1 MATLLMIKE
10 KLKEIYAEYYKVIVP
25 TVKAVVAF
33 LMLLAINDKIGYM
46 ARLDG
51 FLVVLVLTIVCAF
64 IPPFGTVLVGLAVIL
79 GHLSALSLEIA
90 LIALAIFMVMGLLY
104 FRICNK
110 DIILLVLVPLSF
122 YFGLPYVMPLI
133 VGILCGPVAALTIG
147 CGIVIHYFIAYIS
160 ANALTI
166 QGMAD
171 EATVD
176 KIRVGIDGLIHNEA
190 MFLTLISFVAATM
203 VVHILRR
210 QSIDH
215 AWSVAIFSGAMC
227 NVILNFMGILVFDNG
242 PSVFGLLMGTI
253 IAIPLAMLVGLLFM
267 GLDYS
272 RAEKVQFEDEDYYYY
287 VKAVP
292 KMNIQAPSKTVKRIN
307 TQRYRTN
314 QR

>member
-46 ARLDG
+46 ARLDS
-51 FLVVLVLTIVCAF
+51 FLVVLALTIVCAF

-79 GHLSALSLEIA
+79 GHLSSLSLEIA

-104 FRICNK
+104 LRFCNK